1 MGKTTRML
9 RKQNNVFEE
18 QLSKQNQDVMTDIV
32 VYLRYADISEM
43 NQELIRVDIGQML
56 FDAQKRG
63 ESSQKVIGMDYKQF
77 CDDILENVEHETG
90 KEKVVRILMTTML
103 CATMILPILMLYGAL
118 NNIVMKQNWWSMQL
132 TLGQVISYTG
142 IALWAT
148 GFVQYISRH
157 SFEVETR
164 IQKTKL
170 FFLLFVPLILVIVCV
185 VCLKQVLVTTNIFLY
200 MVLFV
205 IAAATY
211 WTFDRLEG

>member
-43 NQELIRVDIGQML
+43 NQELIRADIGQML

-170 FFLLFVPLILVIVCV
+170 FFLLFVPLILVIV
-185 VCLKQVLVTTNIFLY
+185 
-200 MVLFV
+200 
-205 IAAATY
+205 
-211 WTFDRLEG
+211 WTL